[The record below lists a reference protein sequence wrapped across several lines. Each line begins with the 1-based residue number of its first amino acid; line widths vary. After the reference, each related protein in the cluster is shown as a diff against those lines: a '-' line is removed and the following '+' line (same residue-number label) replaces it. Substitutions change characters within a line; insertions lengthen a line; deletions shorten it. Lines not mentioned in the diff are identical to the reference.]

1 MTAFNT
7 TPEAMSSEV
16 TESDNTGSSITG
28 SNVSSVCVCMGGG
41 RGEKSTFLYNLSTPF
56 KLKQKHNEV
65 FNRQEPV
72 AVEIIR
78 SEIFRK
84 WAQKSSAPV
93 DISSMMLF

>member
-41 RGEKSTFLYNLSTPF
+41 EGGEEHIPLQPE
-56 KLKQKHNEV
+56 H
-65 FNRQEPV
+65 PV
-72 AVEIIR
+72 QTET
-78 SEIFRK
+78 K
-84 WAQKSSAPV
+84 AQ
-93 DISSMMLF
+93 